1 MTIKRYRLILIRA
14 LNHHLAIIPLI
25 KCSRLRDWLGISAK
39 CCYSGHFRA
48 LIRHHR
54 QVLAKSGYFH
64 GRKSVRLYKNFSF
77 AIIDCKSLQLSS
89 SECRDN
95 GNGNGKQ
102 TKARTRNKLEDAQA
116 GFQAALLCSA
126 PLSVPDTDVD
136 VDLVLWNT
144 KIRQQTSSTNWQSLC
159 VMHCAVLVL
168 PKSGTKIPLDKKHPH
183 CRP

>member
-14 LNHHLAIIPLI
+14 PNHHLAIIPLI
-25 KCSRLRDWLGISAK
+25 ICSRLRDWLGISAK

-95 GNGNGKQ
+95 GNGKQ

-116 GFQAALLCSA
+116 GFQAALLCSTFCA
-126 PLSVPDTDVD
+126 RHGCRCGFGSVEHENPPANKFNQLTI
-136 VDLVLWNT
+136 T
-144 KIRQQTSSTNWQSLC
+144 LC
-159 VMHCAVLVL
+159 DAL
-168 PKSGTKIPLDKKHPH
+168 
-183 CRP
+183 CRAGSAQIWH